1 MCSDEDRKALQLVIK
16 TAQDFIWY
24 QSNVSISDTGEVRCL
39 HRAERI
45 LEKNKKKHPHQ
56 PQLVHPAATWQ
67 EIHKYQ
73 LQYHQTSDHLLSSGC
88 VHFI

>member
-16 TAQDFIWY
+16 KTAQDFIGY
-24 QSNVSISDTGEVRCL
+24 QSKVSISDIGEVRCPR
-39 HRAERI
+39 RAERI
-45 LEKNKKKHPHQ
+45 LKKKKKHPHQ

-67 EIHKYQ
+67 EIQKYQ
-73 LQYHQTSDHLLSSGC
+73 LQYHQTTDHLLSSGC